1 MFKRLFY
8 FLLFF
13 CVFSFASEKAIG
25 QTITLTGPASGT
37 VCTSDNF
44 SLTVSSTVKIW
55 FYIDLT
61 TDNGAN
67 WQLDPQR
74 KTMSGTTAPF
84 TFSTGPTNNISQ
96 TTKYRLRYTTSNPA
110 SDPNAAYTNLPQL
123 LEMTLYTTPYV
134 NNITGVESCSG
145 TSFVISPADGNGN
158 IIPVGTRYT
167 WTVLTPNSNLSGAS
181 DQATSQSTISQ
192 PLINTTNS
200 NQSIQYSITPITTNN
215 CLGDPFTASVLI
227 KPTPTIN
234 ATTFTVCSGD
244 SYSYSPTN
252 ITDGIVP
259 AGTTYAWSLPTVTG
273 GLTGGTVATNA
284 NTFSGTLNNS
294 GASNQTATYIIT
306 PTALNGCVGGTFSI
320 TSTVKPR
327 PRIADNNP
335 PQICSG
341 TSFSFTTRFSDVV
354 PGGTMYTWT
363 VVPNGNVTGESD
375 VLTPTSTF
383 SQTLT
388 GDNSTQTVQY
398 LVTPTANGCDGTA
411 FNSVVT
417 IIANPIINNT
427 SKTVCSGAGF
437 SFTPINGV
445 DGIVPANTQYTWT
458 VDNNTNVTGQVNQSS
473 PSNSV
478 YGSNLVNSTLTN
490 QVVLYTVTSSASN
503 GCATTT
509 FQLTATV
516 VPVAIITNKT
526 RTICSNGSFSITP
539 SAALGD
545 IVVPGTDYTWTVL
558 DNPNVNG
565 ESGVSSGT
573 SSIGQTLTSL
583 TNVTQQ
589 VFYNVT
595 SVSNGTCAAASFSV
609 TVNINPTPKIA
620 AKATPICSEGIFSV
634 TPVDASP
641 TEIVPASVTYSWGI
655 PTVTGSLTGGAGGT
669 VAGTITGTLT
679 NPTNQSQTATYMV
692 TPVTGSCTG
701 GVFSVTVTVNPKA
714 TIADKTATICSSNSF
729 SVIPSNGGS
738 EIVPAGTLYNWTVS
752 NNTNITGQSAVGT
765 YTNTIG
771 QLLNNVTNSQK
782 QIVYTA
788 TPMSGNC
795 TGSSFA
801 ITVTVD
807 PTPII
812 GAKATPICSEGTFTV
827 IPVDASP
834 TEIVPASIT
843 YSWGNPIVTGSVTG
857 GSNASLAGTI
867 SGSLTNPTNLVQTA
881 TYSITPIAGSCTGGV
896 FSVTVT
902 VNPKATIADK
912 TNIICSGSA
921 FSIVPTN
928 SGSEIVPSGT
938 LYNWTVSNNSN
949 LTGQSAVTSYT
960 NTIGQTLNNLTN
972 SQKQILYTI
981 TPISNNC
988 LGGSFSA
995 TITVNPTPVIAAKS
1009 TPICSGTS
1017 FAVTPADASPTEIVP
1032 SGITYT
1038 WTVVD
1043 NANTMGE
1050 SGVLTP
1056 TSNTISQTLT
1066 NSSNQPQIVAYTI
1079 TPVAG
1084 NCPGATFPI
1093 NVTVNPLPTGTITIA
1108 ETSGLANNDRIIC
1121 SNENATISAL
1131 PVVGGLTDYEYT
1143 WSVPVGATARGV
1155 LESSFQSNVAGTYSL
1170 SFRNIS
1176 TGCSSATQTSTTLS
1190 VNTAPTVGTISST
1203 YNTVCV
1209 NSSIQL
1215 EGVGSTGGATPYTSY
1230 WWYTG
1235 NSNGAST
1242 TLTSSVLVTGVSAGT
1257 GNISYSVLDQLGCMS
1272 SRSNPF
1278 NITVYALPLAPIV
1291 TPVNV
1296 VYDGLPHSVN
1306 AVPASAPVGNDI
1318 IEWYANSSGGSVITP
1333 TPNITNVGSLT
1344 RYAQAI
1350 NNTTG
1355 CVNLTRASA
1364 SVTITPKGL
1373 TITAN
1378 DVTKTY
1384 DRIAYTGPNSV
1395 SYSGFENNETPAV
1408 LAGTLTYGG
1417 SAMNAINAGTYA
1429 IEPSGLSSTNY
1440 SISYIAGRLTINK
1453 KGLTIT
1459 GANVLNKIYDATDNA
1474 TMNAGSLV
1482 GLIAADVANVVLNY
1496 STKFPNKNVG
1506 NNLPITSTSTIS
1518 GSAASNYTLDP
1529 TINVTASITRK
1540 QIEAIGVVTAD
1551 KVYDG
1556 TTTASVTGGG
1566 FNTAIDPGTGSY
1578 SDKTPYKND
1587 IIQLV
1592 PSGTFADKNVAN
1604 NIAISSTSTI
1614 SGTDANNYTLIQPTL
1629 AARNI
1634 TPKALAMSGLF
1645 IASPKVYNGNTAAIV
1660 QGTPALLTSEQAG
1673 TGSVN
1678 DGAPYTND
1686 LVSIAGTPIGTYNS
1700 KDVLTANAVSFSGLS
1715 LSGANANNYTLT
1727 IQSPYASSILKKAL
1741 NMFGLSVPSTKVYD
1755 GNTSATVGGI
1765 PNLYN
1770 AVSSNSATDT
1780 DGFPIIGDEVSI
1792 AGTPVGTY
1800 NSKDVISATY
1810 VAYSGLTLSG
1820 NQASNYALNTQT
1832 NSAAT
1837 IVPLSINV
1845 KADAQTKVY
1854 GEADPYFTYV
1864 SDPLIGSDSFMGA
1877 LDRQAGENFGEYQI
1891 NQGTLLLDPNYTI
1904 VYTPNKLKILQAEL
1918 IIQPKPVERTYGDEP
1933 LQTVYSSTDFTTTG
1947 LKNDETIS
1955 SVTISLPSGVGS
1967 GNSKKDSAGK
1977 YIGIVNASNPIP
1989 GNIDLN
1995 NYKLKFLPGDLIVK
2009 KYGITIYAEPKE
2021 KRKTQLDPPFT
2032 YTVSRPLVEGDSLV
2046 GSLTREPGEEVG
2058 FYKILQGTV
2067 YVNDNYAIKYIA
2079 SNLEIL
2085 TIERIIVVPNA
2096 FTPNNDG
2103 LNDVLKII
2111 HNSTITSINYYKIF
2125 DRSGKQIFETRNIKE
2140 GWDGKLNG
2148 AVAESDAYYWMVEYN
2163 TWDNKVF
2170 QVKGSFVLIK

>member
-1 MFKRLFY
+1 MTAPSRV
-8 FLLFF
+8 
-13 CVFSFASEKAIG
+13 CAQQGFSIDMQADRMLYVQLEYSING
-25 QTITLTGPASGT
+25 GSSWVNTNIIYGLT
-37 VCTSDNF
+37 TSDDVTW
-44 SLTVSSTVKIW
+44 S
-55 FYIDLT
+55 Y
-61 TDNGAN
+61 
-67 WQLDPQR
+67 
-74 KTMSGTTAPF
+74 
-84 TFSTGPTNNISQ
+84 TFQGISISQ
-96 TTKYRLRYTTSNPA
+96 TTRYRLVYSDSYDLSNP
-110 SDPNAAYTNLPQL
+110 STYEKTGG
-123 LEMTLYTTPYV
+123 LEITLYPKPIIANEAPITT
-134 NNITGVESCSG
+134 CSG
-145 TSFVISPADGNGN
+145 TAFTDTPLPGGSNNNVVPSL
-158 IIPVGTRYT
+158 TTYT
-167 WTVLTPNSNLSGAS
+167 WSVASNSNLTGW
-181 DQATSQSTISQ
+181 
-192 PLINTTNS
+192 S
-200 NQSIQYSITPITTNN
+200 NQSIGQSAISQTLVNTTIVSQTITYTVTPKSSDGCFGSTFKVFVTVNPI
-215 CLGDPFTASVLI
+215 A
-227 KPTPTIN
+227 TISN
-234 ATTFTVCSGD
+234 INDQVCSGS
-244 SYSYSPTN
+244 SYQNNFSS
-252 ITDGIVP
+252 ISGAMIP
-259 AGTTYAWSLPTVTG
+259 AATTYNW
-273 GLTGGTVATNA
+273 
-284 NTFSGTLNNS
+284 TFTNNS
-294 GASNQTATYIIT
+294 A
-306 PTALNGCVGGTFSI
+306 V
-320 TSTVKPR
+320 
-327 PRIADNNP
+327 NNES
-335 PQICSG
+335 SG
-341 TSFSFTTRFSDVV
+341 TSSATSFTQALI
-354 PGGTMYTWT
+354 
-363 VVPNGNVTGESD
+363 N
-375 VLTPTSTF
+375 TS
-383 SQTLT
+383 
-388 GDNSTQTVQY
+388 NSTQTVTYSITPNSGTCLGTTFSINLGVKPKPYVSTQSTSICSNSSFNFSPTNGGIGSNIIPSGTTY
-398 LVTPTANGCDGTA
+398 TWVYQNNSSVTGQVNQSTPAGSISGTITNISNPQTTQVQSYTITPTANGCDGSTFQA
-411 FNSVVT
+411 NVT
-417 IIANPIINNT
+417 ILPNALIRDKTPANI
-427 SKTVCSGAGF
+427 CSGGTLGALNIF
-437 SFTPINGV
+437 NGDA
-445 DGIVPANTQYTWT
+445 DGDVVPNGTNYTWVIST
-458 VDNNTNVTGQVNQSS
+458 NT
-473 PSNSV
+473 
-478 YGSNLVNSTLTN
+478 STLTGQYAN
-490 QVVLYTVTSSASN
+490 ANPSSQFAQNNPITNSGNVNESLVYTVTAASA
-503 GCATTT
+503 GCSPTT
-509 FQLTATV
+509 FLVNLTV
-516 VPVAIITNKT
+516 VPVAVINPKSQ
-526 RTICSNGSFSITP
+526 TICSGNSFSITP
-539 SAALGD
+539 VNGFNGD
-545 IVVPGTDYTWTVL
+545 IVVAGTTYTWTNIINTNIQGASSTSTPTTPISQVL
-558 DNPNVNG
+558 ENRTNG
-565 ESGVSSGT
+565 VEV
-573 SSIGQTLTSL
+573 
-583 TNVTQQ
+583 QQ
-589 VFYNVT
+589 YNVT
-595 SVSNGTCAAASFSV
+595 SVSNSCAATSFSV
-609 TVNINPTPKIA
+609 TI
-620 AKATPICSEGIFSV
+620 
-634 TPVDASP
+634 
-641 TEIVPASVTYSWGI
+641 
-655 PTVTGSLTGGAGGT
+655 
-669 VAGTITGTLT
+669 
-679 NPTNQSQTATYMV
+679 
-692 TPVTGSCTG
+692 
-701 GVFSVTVTVNPKA
+701 TVNPKP
-714 TIADKTATICSSNSF
+714 TIANYPIQLCSGSGFSF
-729 SVIPSNGGS
+729 DPNTVNGN
-738 EIVPAGTLYNWTVS
+738 IVPAGTIYAWNYSS
-752 NNTNITGQSAVGT
+752 NVNITGQSSGT
-765 YTNTIG
+765 YTATLSNISQNPLTNTSSATQTSTYTVTPRVTINGMTCPGSSFTIPLTINPMPFVQPIVALDICSGSSMTITPTDGSGNIVPNGIKYAWTSVSNNSISG
-771 QLLNNVTNSQK
+771 QYTNTNQNNIYQSSLANLTKDPQTISYTVTPST
-782 QIVYTA
+782 V
-788 TPMSGNC
+788 NC
-795 TGSSFA
+795 TGSTFTITQLVKPVASIVSTTISSCSGSTFSYTPDLPNIIPDNTLYTWTIASSTVSGTSLQSNAQSLISQLLTNNTSTTKSANYLVTPQLQNGCASSSF
-801 ITVTVD
+801 TLTVD
-807 PTPII
+807 
-812 GAKATPICSEGTFTV
+812 
-827 IPVDASP
+827 
-834 TEIVPASIT
+834 
-843 YSWGNPIVTGSVTG
+843 
-857 GSNASLAGTI
+857 
-867 SGSLTNPTNLVQTA
+867 
-881 TYSITPIAGSCTGGV
+881 
-896 FSVTVT
+896 
-902 VNPKATIADK
+902 VNPAARIADK
-912 TNIICSGSA
+912 TNTICSGST

-928 SGSEIVPSGT
+928 SGSEIVPTGT
-938 LYNWTVSNNSN
+938 LYNWTVPVNTN
-949 LTGQSAVTSYT
+949 LTGQSTVGTYTS
-960 NTIGQTLNNLTN
+960 TIGQTLNNLTN

-988 LGGSFSA
+988 LGGTFSA
-995 TITVNPTPVIAAKS
+995 TITVNPTPVIATINRS
-1009 TPICSGTS
+1009 ICSGTS
-1017 FAVTPADASPTEIVP
+1017 FAVTPADASPIEIVP

-1043 NANTMGE
+1043 NANTIGE

-1084 NCPGATFPI
+1084 ICTGATFPI
-1093 NVTVNPLPTGTITIA
+1093 NVTVNPLPTGSITIA
-1108 ETSGLANNDRIIC
+1108 ETSGLANNDKIIC

-1143 WSVPVGATARGV
+1143 WSVPVGATARGL

-1242 TLTSSVLVTGVSAGT
+1242 TLSSSVLVTGVSAGT
-1257 GNISYSVLDQLGCMS
+1257 GNISYSVLDQVGCMS

-1318 IEWYANSSGGSVITP
+1318 IEWYDAATAGSLVTP

-1496 STKFPNKNVG
+1496 SAKFPNKNVG
-1506 NNLPITSTSTIS
+1506 NNLPIISTSTIS

-1566 FNTAIDPGTGSY
+1566 FNAAIDPGTGSS

-1587 IIQLV
+1587 VIQLV

-1614 SGTDANNYTLIQPTL
+1614 SGTDANNYTLMQPTL
-1629 AARNI
+1629 VARNI
-1634 TPKALAMSGLF
+1634 TPKALTMSGLF
-1645 IASPKVYNGNTAAIV
+1645 IASPKVYNGNTVAIV

-1715 LSGANANNYTLT
+1715 LSGANAINYTLT

-1800 NSKDVISATY
+1800 NSKDVISATF
-1810 VAYSGLTLSG
+1810 VAYSGLSLSG

-1864 SDPLIGSDSFMGA
+1864 SDPLIGSDTFMGA
-1877 LDRQAGENFGEYQI
+1877 LDRQVGENFGEYQI

-2085 TIERIIVVPNA
+2085 TIERVIVVPNA